1 VAIGIGD
8 SCPACLLAPAGR
20 AIVPAPFRVLE
31 AAFMRL
37 RTTSVSIVTCL
48 ALVVMFALA
57 TPAVAQDKP
66 RSGGELIFI
75 VAAEP
80 PSFDAHR
87 EETFAML
94 HPTAPQYNTL
104 MRVDP
109 TDKTGTKFVGDLA
122 ESWTVSQD
130 HRTYTF
136 KVRQGVKF
144 HDGSVMT
151 SKDVK
156 ASYDHIIF
164 PPAGVVSSRQSTYA
178 SVQSVEAPTPDTIVF
193 RLKHPEASFLAQVA
207 SPWNYIYKADILAKD
222 PHWYEKNVMGTGPFK
237 FVEYVRGSHWVGKKN
252 PDYWDKGKPYLDGFR
267 AIFIPSASAQV
278 AAIRGERAHIQFRGF
293 TPADRDSL
301 VNALGNKITVQESPW
316 NCSIGITPNEAKKP
330 FDDKRVRRALTL
342 ALDRHEGSKALSKI
356 ALIKEV
362 AGIQVPGT
370 PWATPPAELEKLAGY
385 GRDINA
391 ARAEAR
397 RLLKEAGVENLSF
410 TLLNRAVPQP
420 YEPFGIWVIDQWRQV
435 GVTAKHNPVETSS
448 WFGALR
454 SGDFEVAV
462 TAPCN
467 SIVEP
472 DMDIHWFLSTSPV
485 NYGKHK
491 DTVMDDLYSRQSR
504 TLDNDERRR
513 LLRQF
518 EKRLYDDEVHFMMG
532 FQWHRIIPHLAKVRG
547 WTISPSHF
555 LNQQLDAVWLAE

>member
-1 VAIGIGD
+1 M
-8 SCPACLLAPAGR
+8 CLALLVTLAVVAPAG
-20 AIVPAPFRVLE
+20 
-31 AAFMRL
+31 
-37 RTTSVSIVTCL
+37 S
-48 ALVVMFALA
+48 
-57 TPAVAQDKP
+57 QDKP

-94 HPTAPQYNTL
+94 HPTAPHYNTL
-104 MRVDP
+104 MRVEPNDR
-109 TDKTGTKFVGDLA
+109 TGTKFVGDLA
-122 ESWTVSQD
+122 ASWTISQD

-164 PPAGVVSSRQSTYA
+164 PPEGVVSSRQATY
-178 SVQSVEAPTPDTIVF
+178 SNVESVEVPTPDTVVF
-193 RLKHPEASFLAQVA
+193 RLKRPEASFMAQLA
-207 SPWNYIYKADILAKD
+207 SPWNYIYKADILARD
-222 PHWYEKNVMGTGPFK
+222 PRWYEKNVMGTGPFT
-237 FVEYVRGSHWVGKKN
+237 FVEYVRGAHWIGKKN
-252 PDYWDKGKPYLDGFR
+252 PDYWDRGKPYLDGFR
-267 AIFIPSASAQV
+267 AIFVSSASAQV
-278 AAIRGERAHIQFRGF
+278 AAVRGGRAMIQFRGF

-301 VNALGNKITVQESPW
+301 VSALGDAITVQESPW
-316 NCSIGITPNEAKKP
+316 NCSIGVTPNGQKKP

-342 ALDRHEGSKALSKI
+342 ALDRHEGSKALSRI

-385 GRDINA
+385 GRDIKA
-391 ARAEAR
+391 ARAEAK
-397 RLLKEAGVENLSF
+397 RLLKEAGAENLSF

-420 YEPFGIWVIDQWRQV
+420 YEPFGIWVIDQWRQIGITV
-435 GVTAKHNPVETSS
+435 KHNPVETSG

-454 SGDFEVAV
+454 NGDFEVAV

-491 DTVMDDLYSRQSR
+491 DTVMDDLYARQSR
-504 TLDNDERRR
+504 TLDGEERRR

-518 EKRLYDDEVHFMMG
+518 EKRLYDEEVHFIMG
-532 FQWHRIIPHLAKVRG
+532 FQWHRIIPHSSKVKG
-547 WTISPSHF
+547 WTIMPSHF
-555 LNQQLDAVWLAE
+555 LNQTLDTVWLAE